1 MNILDLTIIIL
12 GLIIIYIFIP
22 KNTPEQFSPDKS
34 LNITDDDSSNDHFDD
49 DPSKYIDKILRSR
62 SKHKINPYFLEVQFH
77 QDYRDTL
84 NAFNLLSPDKRQIFN
99 RSDMPITK
107 VDQPSNNETKNLITK
122 FIKEVNKTIKNHVS
136 NEITLTSW
144 QDNTPEKKFKSGW
157 EKQREE
163 LGLPGS
169 IYLDPAE
176 KAPIRLIKVD
186 HTEKYETEDE
196 TKYVIFLIIQKKNV
210 NDQMVVRV
218 SFVVDKKDLNLDRE
232 FFDKAKQTYET
243 AVKIEEI
250 FTIGFMTNNSFGE
263 KTSREK
269 FYDFGG
275 VSDGRMF
282 SQKDIVKMLNK
293 KRREYEKECHSS

>member
-34 LNITDDDSSNDHFDD
+34 LNIMDDSSDDHYDD

-62 SKHKINPYFLEVQFH
+62 SELKINPYFLEVQFH
-77 QDYRDTL
+77 QDYRDTS

-122 FIKEVNKTIKNHVS
+122 FIKEVSKTIKNHVS

-157 EKQREE
+157 EKQQEE

-210 NDQMVVRV
+210 KDQMVVRV

-282 SQKDIVKMLNK
+282 SQKDIIKMLNK
-293 KRREYEKECHSS
+293 KRREYEKECHE